1 MVHGGLPGPRLCWPS
16 VKEKRKEEC
25 EAPLLLERSFS
36 QNCHFSPEQS
46 VSQRVRDCVRPAQ
59 VNLRCGCA
67 GLDWEWWWWWWLVGG
82 RVGETGRTLNTYWE
96 TAVTHSPT
104 GLILSRTGGATG
116 ANILAKSKKRRVRGS
131 FNSDCLSNRYVSPD
145 FISILCGLSMLF
157 LFKSV

>member
-67 GLDWEWWWWWWLVGG
+67 GLDWEWWWWLVGG
-82 RVGETGRTLNTYWE
+82 WEGRRNRQDSEHLLGNSSHSFTDRPDT
-96 TAVTHSPT
+96 VTH
-104 GLILSRTGGATG
+104 GR
-116 ANILAKSKKRRVRGS
+116 
-131 FNSDCLSNRYVSPD
+131 SNRRKYLGKVKEKTRPRQ
-145 FISILCGLSMLF
+145 F
-157 LFKSV
+157 